1 MPAMINADTIE
12 SGSLGRL
19 LITKR
24 RCGCKNTKTRQ
35 KAVKYNIYGV
45 KIEKSIA
52 TAKNNE
58 YIGFGLFSPWI
69 FEPSQS
75 KSVGQNTIIIS
86 GVPFPAKNK
95 NGVDK
100 TTRQD
105 ARSDTLLLN
114 QRFSKRISSKPRNR
128 PTMILGSLI
137 AYGVKPNSM
146 IDTFCSARYGIST
159 KSPFSGASNSSA

>member
-24 RCGCKNTKTRQ
+24 RCGCKNTKIRQ
-35 KAVKYNIYGV
+35 KAAKYSIYGV
-45 KIEKSIA
+45 KIENSIA
-52 TAKNNE
+52 TAKSNE

-69 FEPSQS
+69 FDPSQS
-75 KSVGQNTIIIS
+75 KSVGQNTIIMS
-86 GVPFPAKNK
+86 GVPFPARNK

-114 QRFSKRISSKPRNR
+114 QRLSRRISSKPRIR
-128 PTMILGSLI
+128 PTKILGSFI
-137 AYGVKPNSM
+137 AYGVKPNNIM
-146 IDTFCSARYGIST
+146 ETF
-159 KSPFSGASNSSA
+159 